1 MSKLK
6 SNFIYN
12 AIYQI
17 LILIIPL
24 ITTPYVART
33 IGAEGVG
40 TYSYTYSIVLYFMM
54 FALLGMNNYGNR
66 EVSKV
71 RDDKEKLNRTFSS
84 IYYLQLIVTLIVSII
99 YIIYVLLNSREYFTI
114 QIIHVLYLVSV
125 AFDIN
130 WLFCGLQ
137 KFKMTVTRSAIL
149 KILNLV
155 LILIFV
161 KDTEDLNK
169 YIFILAFMT
178 LLNQLILWPFR
189 KKEVSFIRV
198 SRKEIFKHLKPTIIL
213 FIPVLAS
220 SVYRT
225 MDKIMIGK
233 MANMSEV
240 GYYENAEK
248 MLNIVLS
255 VINALGTVTL
265 PQMTYLYSKENLEE
279 FKRIFKKSISFV
291 FFSVFPV
298 IFGFLATADILVLLY
313 LGEGFTESA
322 VLLKVLSI
330 SLIFTSVAS
339 IIRMQLLIPR
349 GKDKEYTTSIL
360 IGAIVNF
367 IFNMIFIRRYGAI
380 GATIGTILA
389 EFLVCF
395 FQCMAIRKDIN
406 LKEYLPSCLKFFIT
420 SLVMFIIVYFVGKN
434 MEKTLLTL
442 VIQVTLGVFIYCI
455 LNYKYI
461 KSQIA
466 MFINRKKGVV
476 NNE

>member
-114 QIIHVLYLVSV
+114 QIIQVLYLVSV

-161 KDTEDLNK
+161 KDAEDLNK

-279 FKRIFKKSISFV
+279 FKRIFKKSILFV

>member
-17 LILIIPL
+17 LILIIPF
-24 ITTPYVART
+24 ITTPYIART

-40 TYSYTYSIVLYFMM
+40 IYSYTYSIVLYFMM

-71 RDDKEKLNRTFSS
+71 RDDKEKLNKTFSS
-84 IYYLQLIVTLIVSII
+84 IYYLQLITTLIVSIVYALYI
-99 YIIYVLLNSREYFTI
+99 YFNSKEYFTI
-114 QIIHVLYLVSV
+114 EIIQVLYLVSV

-149 KILNLV
+149 KVLN
-155 LILIFV
+155 LILIVVFV
-161 KDTEDLNK
+161 KDEGDLNK

-189 KKEVSFIRV
+189 KKEVSFTKVTKKDILV
-198 SRKEIFKHLKPTIIL
+198 HLKPTIIL
-213 FIPVLAS
+213 FVPVLAS

-225 MDKIMIGK
+225 MDKIMIG
-233 MANMSEV
+233 NMTNVTQV

-248 MLNIVLS
+248 MLNIILS

-265 PQMTYLYSKENLEE
+265 PQMTYLYSKENSEE
-279 FKRIFKKSISFV
+279 CKRILKKSIIFI
-291 FFSVFPV
+291 FFCVFPV
-298 IFGFLATADILVLLY
+298 IFGFLATGDMLVFIY
-313 LGEGFTESA
+313 LGNGFTESA
-322 VLLKVLSI
+322 ILLKTISV
-330 SLIFTSVAS
+330 SLIFTSLS
-339 IIRMQLLIPR
+339 LIIRMQILIPKS
-349 GKDKEYTTSIL
+349 KDKEYIIAITV
-360 IGAIVNF
+360 GAVVNF
-367 IFNMIFIRRYGAI
+367 LFNLTFIKKYGAM

-389 EFLVCF
+389 EFLVF
-395 FQCMAIRKDIN
+395 LIQCIFTREDIN
-406 LKEYLPSCLKFFIT
+406 WKEYIPDAINFFLK
-420 SLVMFIIVYFVGKN
+420 SLIMFIIVYLIGKT
-434 MEKTLLTL
+434 MGDAALTL
-442 VIQVTLGVFIYCI
+442 IIQVILGVCIYGI

-461 KSQIA
+461 KSQIRI
-466 MFINRKKGVV
+466 FNKK
-476 NNE
+476 

>member
-114 QIIHVLYLVSV
+114 QIIQVLYLVSV

-161 KDTEDLNK
+161 KDAEDLNK

-442 VIQVTLGVFIYCI
+442 VIHVTLGVFIYCI

>member
-114 QIIHVLYLVSV
+114 QIIQVLYLVSV

-161 KDTEDLNK
+161 KDAEDLNK

>member
-84 IYYLQLIVTLIVSII
+84 IQLIVTLIVSII

-114 QIIHVLYLVSV
+114 QIIQVLYLVSV

-161 KDTEDLNK
+161 KDAEDLNK

-466 MFINRKKGVV
+466 MFINRKKGV
-476 NNE
+476 